1 MADSADVVVVGMGP
15 GGEEVAGRLAERGL
29 EVVGIDS
36 NLLGGECPYWG
47 CIPSKMMVRASNL
60 LAEARRVPGI
70 AGSAKVVPD
79 WHQVARRIREA
90 TDDWNDRAAVERFE
104 KKGGHFVRG
113 LGRISGPGAVAVGAR
128 RFEARRGVVLAT
140 GARSWTPP
148 IPGLAQVP
156 YWTNREAI
164 EVAQL
169 PHSLAVIG
177 GGAIAVELG
186 QVFARFGV
194 EVTILEA
201 AGRLLPQE
209 EPEAGA
215 LLEDV
220 LRSEGIAI
228 EVGAQVNYVSY
239 DGTSFELDLGGRG
252 PLDTERLLVAAG
264 RRTDLSSLGLDAVG
278 LDPATRSLTT
288 DDHMRVKEGIWAVGD
303 VTGVAGF
310 THVSMY
316 QASIAIADILG
327 EAHPRADYRAIP
339 RVTFTDPEIGSV
351 GLSEE
356 AARSRG
362 ISVRTGTARIPVSVR
377 GWIHKVGNQGLITLV
392 VDAERKVLVGA
403 LSAGPAGGEVLSL
416 LTLAVHAQ
424 VPTEELRS
432 MIYAYPT
439 FHRAIEAAIA
449 DLWDD
454 GRP

>member
-1 MADSADVVVVGMGP
+1 
-15 GGEEVAGRLAERGL
+15 
-29 EVVGIDS
+29 
-36 NLLGGECPYWG
+36 
-47 CIPSKMMVRASNL
+47 
-60 LAEARRVPGI
+60 
-70 AGSAKVVPD
+70 
-79 WHQVARRIREA
+79 
-90 TDDWNDRAAVERFE
+90 
-104 KKGGHFVRG
+104 
-113 LGRISGPGAVAVGAR
+113 
-128 RFEARRGVVLAT
+128 
-140 GARSWTPP
+140 
-148 IPGLAQVP
+148 VP

-362 ISVRTGTARIPVSVR
+362 ISVRTGTARIPDTVR
-377 GWIHKVGNQGLITLV
+377 GWIHKVGNQGLIKLV
-392 VDAERKVLVGA
+392 EDAERKVLVGA

>member
-288 DDHMRVKEGIWAVGD
+288 DDHIRVKEGIWAVGD

-362 ISVRTGTARIPVSVR
+362 ISVRTGTARIPDTVR
-377 GWIHKVGNQGLITLV
+377 GWIHKVGNQGLIKLV
-392 VDAERKVLVGA
+392 EDAERKVLVGA

>member
-104 KKGGHFVRG
+104 KTGGHFVRG

-362 ISVRTGTARIPVSVR
+362 ISVRTGTARIPDTVR
-377 GWIHKVGNQGLITLV
+377 GWIHKVGNQGLIKLV
-392 VDAERKVLVGA
+392 EDAERKVLVGA

>member
-362 ISVRTGTARIPVSVR
+362 ISVRTGTARIPDTVR
-377 GWIHKVGNQGLITLV
+377 GWIHKVGNQGLIKLV
-392 VDAERKVLVGA
+392 EDAERKVLVGA